1 MVGIEGIYLDP
12 VTSISGIRFL
22 QPREQELFLDNKGN
36 LLPLWPKTVTRGD
49 AGSSSANIAA

>member
-22 QPREQELFLDNKGN
+22 QPREQELFLD
-36 LLPLWPKTVTRGD
+36 
-49 AGSSSANIAA
+49 